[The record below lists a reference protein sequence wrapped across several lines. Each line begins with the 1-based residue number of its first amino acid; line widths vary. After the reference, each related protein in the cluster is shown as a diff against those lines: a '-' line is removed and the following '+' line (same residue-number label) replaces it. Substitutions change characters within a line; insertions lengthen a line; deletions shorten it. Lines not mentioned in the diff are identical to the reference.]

1 MMEEKSSDL
10 DLFELTIDSFLDFF
24 AEDVETRDTA
34 QVPAEQT
41 IIKPE
46 PERQQ
51 EDGAK
56 QNTGLVNPR
65 VMKNDIRRYYSRM
78 FMNTINS
85 GDFNNLQNYFTTFM
99 RGNTKFL
106 ANYDNFDP
114 KYSLPSQLV
123 ANGPKLMSHFLLGIL
138 VMYPDL
144 VMQMDNTV
152 ITTSNAWSGTKI
164 EMSVAFSATKLY
176 ALSDDEWVPQLHIL
190 EDKCSQLMKETR
202 KKLTAAVPSRQCSSS
217 SSASTTSSISSTSSS
232 SSVAHSVFEASNN
245 TSSCDGSGLPR
256 SASSLANDVT
266 HSNRGGALRDRL
278 PVSKRKRAVDV
289 THNSTDDTMNT
300 TVQLGHQ
307 QKENNISEAYVR
319 ALCAQAAVLPT
330 PMKISMEGTITMF
343 LDENNC
349 IQHMNMCLTPQIY

>member
-1 MMEEKSSDL
+1 
-10 DLFELTIDSFLDFF
+10 
-24 AEDVETRDTA
+24 V
-34 QVPAEQT
+34 QVPAEET
-41 IIKPE
+41 NIKPE
-46 PERQQ
+46 PELIQ

-85 GDFNNLQNYFTTFM
+85 GDFNMLQNYFATFM

-114 KYSLPSQLV
+114 KYSLPSRLV

-144 VMQMDNTV
+144 VMQMNNTV

-176 ALSDDEWVPQLHIL
+176 ALSDDEWVPQLHVL
-190 EDKCSQLMKETR
+190 EEKCSQLMKETR
-202 KKLTAAVPSRQCSSS
+202 KKGTVAVPSRQCSTSF
-217 SSASTTSSISSTSSS
+217 SASTTSSISSTSSS
-232 SSVAHSVFEASNN
+232 SSVAYSVLESSKN
-245 TSSCDGSGLPR
+245 TSRCDGSGLPR
-256 SASSLANDVT
+256 SASSLANDLT
-266 HSNRGGALRDRL
+266 HGNRNSAAG
-278 PVSKRKRAVDV
+278 KRKRVV
-289 THNSTDDTMNT
+289 QTTHNRSDDTVNT
-300 TVQLGHQ
+300 TVQSRQQ
-307 QKENNISEAYVR
+307 QKDNNISEAYVR
-319 ALCAQAAVLPT
+319 ALCAQAVVLPI
-330 PMKISMEGTITMF
+330 PMIISMEGTITMF

-349 IQHMNMCLTPQIY
+349 IQHMNMCLTPQVY